1 MQVIDTIAAF
11 RQAHRALKGSLGL
24 VPTMG
29 YLHDGHLTLV
39 REAAA
44 HNDHVAVSIFV
55 NPTQFG
61 PNEDFAS
68 YPRDTEHDM
77 AVLREANVDLV
88 FMPGVEQMYPDGFQT
103 YVEVT
108 GVSQG
113 LEGERRP
120 GHFRGVA
127 TVVAKLFNI
136 IQPDRAYFG
145 QK

>member
-1 MQVIDTIAAF
+1 MQIIDSITAF
-11 RQAHRALKGSLGL
+11 RQAYRALKGSLGL

-44 HNDHVAVSIFV
+44 QNHHVAVSIFV

-61 PNEDFAS
+61 PNEDFAN
-68 YPRDTEHDM
+68 YPRNMDHDL
-77 AVLREANVDLV
+77 AILRESGVELV
-88 FMPGVEQMYPDGFQT
+88 FSPTVQEMYSEGFQT

-127 TVVAKLFNI
+127 T
-136 IQPDRAYFG
+136 
-145 QK
+145 

>member
-11 RQAHRALKGSLGL
+11 RQAHHDLKGSLGL

-44 HNDHVAVSIFV
+44 HNDHAAVSIFV

-88 FMPGVEQMYPDGFQT
+88 FMTPLRQNSSTKP
-103 YVEVT
+103 VT
-108 GVSQG
+108 APRYCLRSATSF
-113 LEGERRP
+113 RP
-120 GHFRGVA
+120 
-127 TVVAKLFNI
+127 T
-136 IQPDRAYFG
+136 
-145 QK
+145 

>member
-11 RQAHRALKGSLGL
+11 RQAHHALKGSLGL

-44 HNDHVAVSIFV
+44 HNDHVAISIFV

-77 AVLREANVDLV
+77 AVLRGSGVGLGVLPPLRHKAPTDL
-88 FMPGVEQMYPDGFQT
+88 
-103 YVEVT
+103 
-108 GVSQG
+108 
-113 LEGERRP
+113 
-120 GHFRGVA
+120 
-127 TVVAKLFNI
+127 
-136 IQPDRAYFG
+136 
-145 QK
+145 